1 MVGLVAALFP
11 FPPLSGSFHGVKML
25 RRLVCFPDGRP
36 VFLRENSTWGKKRT
50 QKEKDVISTG
60 RHKTFPRAIS
70 RRPRMQR
77 YSAERGYRIKPSPLR
92 FPGPPVLGKKR
103 YRPSDGAPKLTSKRT
118 PEWRPPARAESFIPG
133 RRPTHPNVM
142 EKRPRRE
149 ALSARRRL
157 IGQREG
163 QAASRLDTAPPP
175 SGSPSPRV
183 PPPLPSPS
191 VPSAPARDRRV
202 RRLPL
207 PRLHHFRPGRRASP
221 RVGRRDPARAH

>member
-11 FPPLSGSFHGVKML
+11 FPPLSGSFHGLKML

-60 RHKTFPRAIS
+60 RLKTSPRAIS
-70 RRPRMQR
+70 RRPRTQR
-77 YSAERGYRIKPSPLR
+77 HSAERGCRINPSRLR

-149 ALSARRRL
+149 ASSARRRL
-157 IGQREG
+157 IGHREG
-163 QAASRLDTAPPP
+163 QAARRLDTAPQP
-175 SGSPSPRV
+175 SGSPGPRC
-183 PPPLPSPS
+183 PPTS
-191 VPSAPARDRRV
+191 VSFSA
-202 RRLPL
+202 L
-207 PRLHHFRPGRRASP
+207 RAS
-221 RVGRRDPARAH
+221 A